1 MDPKKLIIQQLERLI
16 RTSKEPFPVNPVPE
30 EPQTSRSS
38 AISLAMKA
46 LQDQVDMLEARC
58 ALLSTQLE
66 GETAQFDLSKKEN
79 CSLIDTCR
87 KLTEGQRDLQEE
99 IRLLKLEKQRE
110 SGQMQIVTDHGRVLQ
125 AENERNM
132 QNYALDREKWQL
144 DIEHLNRQLEERCQN
159 ERKLTES
166 VTILSKEK
174 GNLEMELAAVKKS
187 LSELRRKEEKQRLSL
202 EKALSKAESEAAD
215 TRKRHS
221 NSLRELEKDNK
232 SLAELCKTQKDTIA
246 RLRRENAQQIK
257 TKPAGNLPPK
267 PASKLKTPRR
277 QSFSATLERQE
288 DLQEVDE
295 RQVEAELSLCN
306 AKYTALLQKMQQEG
320 GDGKT
325 VRRELSA
332 LAAEM
337 EGKSELL
344 YSLKQQR
351 RNA

>member
-1 MDPKKLIIQQLERLI
+1 MDPKKLTIQQLEQLI
-16 RTSKEPFPVNPVPE
+16 RTSKDPFAASPVPE

-46 LQDQVDMLEARC
+46 LQDQVDMLDARC
-58 ALLSTQLE
+58 AQLSTQLE
-66 GETAQFDLSKKEN
+66 GKSAQFDLTKKEN

-87 KLTEGQRDLQEE
+87 KLMEAQRDLQEE

-110 SGQMQIVTDHGRVLQ
+110 SEQLQIVTDHGKVLE

-132 QNYALDREKWQL
+132 QNYELDREKWQL
-144 DIEHLNRQLEERCQN
+144 DMEHLKRQLEECSQN
-159 ERKLTES
+159 ERKLAES

-174 GNLEMELAAVKKS
+174 ANLETELAAVNKS
-187 LSELRRKEEKQRLSL
+187 LSELRRKEEKQRQSL

-215 TRKRHS
+215 TRKRQS

-257 TKPAGNLPPK
+257 TKPAGTLPPK
-267 PASKLKTPRR
+267 PASKVKTPRR

-320 GDGKT
+320 GDGKA
-325 VRRELSA
+325 VRRELSS

-337 EGKSELL
+337 EGKSQLL